1 MFLEQL
7 GADARVRELFR
18 PHQAEELELGRVSF
32 AAHEQYRVYLE
43 HGECE
48 AAPSGRLRWDD
59 VLPAVG
65 DWVAVRPVGPEF
77 ARMEAVLPRL
87 TQFSRRA
94 AGTAQY
100 EQVMATNVDLAL
112 VVCGLDGD
120 FNLRRLERYMILS
133 RESGG
138 ETAVILNKLDLC
150 PDAAERVEAVARIAP
165 SIRIIP
171 LSGQQSVEPLRE
183 LVRGRTVVLLGSSGA
198 GKSTIANGLLG
209 DGRLAT
215 NTVRA
220 SDSRGRHTTTNRM
233 LIPLPQGGA
242 IIDTPG
248 MRELQLWAGE
258 DSLDG
263 VFQEISSLAER
274 CRFSNCTHAGE
285 PGCAVAAALQNGEI
299 DSARWES
306 FRKLGAEL
314 RHRRT
319 AQDIPASLAEKRKW
333 KAIHKT
339 IRNHPKF
346 HH

>member
-7 GADARVRELFR
+7 GADVRVRELFR
-18 PHQAEELELGRVSF
+18 PYEAAELELGRVSF

-43 HGECE
+43 QGEYE
-48 AAPSGRLRWDD
+48 AAPAGRLRWED

-65 DWVAVRPVGPEF
+65 DWVAARNVGSGL
-77 ARMEAVLPRL
+77 ALMEAVLPRR

-94 AGTAQY
+94 AGTAHH
-100 EQVMATNVDLAL
+100 EQVIATNVDLAL

-120 FNLRRLERYMILS
+120 FNLRRLERYLVLGH
-133 RESGG
+133 ESGG
-138 ETAVILNKLDLC
+138 ETAVILNKADLC
-150 PDAAERVEAVARIAP
+150 DDIAARMEAVARIAP
-165 SIRIIP
+165 AAQVVP
-171 LSGQQSVEPLRE
+171 LSAQQSVEPLRE

-209 DGRLAT
+209 DERLAT
-215 NTVRA
+215 RAVRA
-220 SDSRGRHTTTNRM
+220 SDSRGRHTTTSRM
-233 LIPLPQGGA
+233 LLPLPGGGA

-258 DSLDG
+258 DSLDE
-263 VFQEISSLAER
+263 VFSEITALAEG
-274 CRFSNCTHAGE
+274 CRFSDCTHTGE
-285 PGCAVAAALQNGEI
+285 PGCAVAEALARGDI
-299 DSARWES
+299 DASRWDS

-314 RHRRT
+314 RHRQT
-319 AQDIPASLAEKRKW
+319 AQDIPASLAERRKW

-339 IRNHPKF
+339 IRSHPRY